1 MKNKIQRFFEPSFEI
16 QASFFRM
23 HFKNIM
29 IALFLI
35 ITIFFVKSFV
45 WVLQKNDM
53 ELLQEIFYYFLW
65 ANILYFVLMIAIRN
79 WWRSDFFF
87 RHVKLLD
94 TKIHDQFHQLDN
106 TYVEKIGT
114 GKTISILNKWI
125 DTWTRFVIE
134 ISEVVSKV
142 WIFFIFSIVMLW
154 DLWWKFIFFFLFL
167 IIFVHIIVYVL
178 NESALF
184 TRKARQKARIE
195 HDRQAVKMI
204 MSKFEILQN
213 KKIHHEI
220 EVLNSWND
228 EMEKAN
234 YQLHKYLFPMYV
246 LPDIVFFIIVSWV
259 LLVLFYLSVDFASIL
274 WIFLVLSM
282 FSRTLS
288 TSVDFFKNMTKDFHE
303 VEHMWEFFDN
313 APKMDLQKEKP
324 DFQYKKW
331 DIEIQNITFSY
342 DEKNPVFT
350 KFSLVCAWSQK
361 IAFVWASWWG
371 KTTLVKLISGF
382 IKSQSGNIL
391 IDWQKLSEISLESY
405 YQNIWYLT
413 QEPSVFDG
421 SIEDNLLYGTFWE
434 VSEKVIKKAI
444 ENAWCEFIY
453 EFEYGL
459 QTQIG
464 ERWVRLSWWQ
474 KQRLAIAKLFLKDPK
489 IIILDEPTS
498 ALDSFSE
505 EKITQ
510 SLHKLF

>member
-1 MKNKIQRFFEPSFEI
+1 MKNVENKIYS
-16 QASFFRM
+16 
-23 HFKNIM
+23 
-29 IALFLI
+29 
-35 ITIFFVKSFV
+35 
-45 WVLQKNDM
+45 
-53 ELLQEIFYYFLW
+53 
-65 ANILYFVLMIAIRN
+65 
-79 WWRSDFFF
+79 
-87 RHVKLLD
+87 
-94 TKIHDQFHQLDN
+94 QFNELDN
-106 TYVEKIGT
+106 TYVEKIWT
-114 GKTISILNKWI
+114 GKTISILNKWV

-142 WIFFIFSIVMLW
+142 WVFFIFSILLLS
-154 DLWWKFIFFFLFL
+154 DLWRKFVVFFLGL
-167 IIFVHIIVYVL
+167 IIFSHVVVYFL
-178 NESALF
+178 NKWALF
-184 TRKARQKARIE
+184 TRKDRQKAKIE

-204 MSKFEILQN
+204 MSKFDILQN
-213 KKIHHEI
+213 KKNAHEI
-220 EVLNSWND
+220 WILNSWTD
-228 EMEKAN
+228 EADRANEK
-234 YQLHKYLFPMYV
+234 LHKYLFPMYV
-246 LPDIVFFIIVSWV
+246 LPDVVFFLIVTWV
-259 LLVLFYLSVDFASIL
+259 LWILFYLSVDFASIL

-282 FSRTLS
+282 FNRTLS

-324 DFQYKKW
+324 DFQYKNW

-350 KFSLVCAWSQK
+350 KFSLVFAWSQK

-405 YQNIWYLT
+405 YHNIWYLT

-421 SIEDNLLYGTFWE
+421 SIEDNLLYWAFWA
-434 VSEKVIKKAI
+434 VSQEQIKNAI
-444 ENAWCEFIY
+444 QNAWCEFIY
-453 EFEYGL
+453 EFEHGL

-464 ERWVRLSWWQ
+464 ERWVRLSGWQ
-474 KQRLAIAKLFLKDPK
+474 KQRLAIAKHFLKDPK

-510 SLHKLF
+510 SLHKLFSWRTVLIIAHRLQTVKDADEIVVFEWWEVIERGNHETLIAQNGYYKKMLDLQSGF